1 MGYALA
7 SAALKMGHRVILITG
22 PTSLSPPKKA
32 KTIHVTTAGEMH
44 RAVIKHFPKADV
56 IIKVA
61 AVADYRPAKRAPKK
75 IKKTQL
81 TLTLKLVKNP
91 DILKELGQKKNPH
104 QILVGFAAET
114 NNAKKNALKKLKE
127 KNCDWIVLNSVAG
140 KNKGFESDYNE
151 TTLLSARGHEIHWGK
166 TLKTVLAS
174 RIISLLLKEGTRPPK
189 TTKTQK
195 SLR

>member
-7 SAALKMGHRVILITG
+7 SAALKKGHHVILITG

-32 KTIHVTTAGEMH
+32 KIIHVTTAGEMH
-44 RAVIKHFPKADV
+44 RAVMKHFSKVDI

-61 AVADYRPAKRAPKK
+61 AVADYRPIKRASKK
-75 IKKTQL
+75 IKKTHP

-91 DILKELGQKKNPH
+91 DILKELGQKKKSH

-114 NNAKKNALKKLKE
+114 NNAKENALKKLKE

-140 KNKGFESDYNE
+140 KNKGFGSDYNE
-151 TTLLSARGHEIHWGK
+151 TTLLSAQGHEIHWGK
-166 TLKTVLAS
+166 TLKTILAS
-174 RIISLLLKEGTRPPK
+174 NIVSLLLKEGTRPPK
-189 TTKTQK
+189 LTKIQK